1 MLQQNIKQQW
11 SFDIHNLYLY
21 YGYCTFLSLFSVYR
35 DPWTCVDID
44 DIHQPLMLAMA
55 PPSDVATIRRGRL
68 WEIGLEWLSGDSAVM
83 WLATYEL
90 TLNTLLCPNTLL
102 HILITRIIN
111 TNWKTHRI
119 DWLLSDSCVTL
130 DSQVRSLWD
139 AHATEERGYLEREEL
154 ESLLRHLHQAHK
166 TLCTS
171 THINKKTSLSL
182 TFKFEE
188 FEEKG
193 QCWTNQHSTFHVSVL
208 TQGIVLRSVLIQP

>member
-1 MLQQNIKQQW
+1 
-11 SFDIHNLYLY
+11 
-21 YGYCTFLSLFSVYR
+21 
-35 DPWTCVDID
+35 
-44 DIHQPLMLAMA
+44 
-55 PPSDVATIRRGRL
+55 
-68 WEIGLEWLSGDSAVM
+68 
-83 WLATYEL
+83 
-90 TLNTLLCPNTLL
+90 
-102 HILITRIIN
+102 
-111 TNWKTHRI
+111 
-119 DWLLSDSCVTL
+119 
-130 DSQVRSLWD
+130 LWD

-188 FEEKG
+188 FEEFEEKG